1 MGCQQIFRITGL
13 MIGLALSFNS
23 GAVAG
28 DAPLELLREGSRP
41 PELLLDGEN
50 GGKLDGTPW
59 DYRNYL
65 GKIHL
70 VFYVDPDERS
80 DGEAL
85 EDALD
90 AQKFKI
96 GQVDSSALI
105 NMKATVLPNFMIGI
119 TLSAKQKKFPTT
131 TYAKDFTKYLVKEWG
146 LKDDAYNFIIF
157 NKKGELIYRKTG
169 KPSADEITAI
179 IELIKKNLVVAG
191 EKAKI

>member
-13 MIGLALSFNS
+13 MIGLALSVSS

-157 NKKGELIYRKTG
+157 NQKGELIYRKTG

-179 IELIKKNLVVAG
+179 IELIKKNLVVAA
-191 EKAKI
+191 EKPKI

>member
-1 MGCQQIFRITGL
+1 MGCQLIFRITGL
-13 MIGLALSFNS
+13 MIGLALSFSS

-65 GKIHL
+65 GRIHL
-70 VFYVDPDERS
+70 IFYVDPDERS

-96 GQVDSSALI
+96 GQVDSSAII
-105 NMKATVLPNFMIGI
+105 NMKATALPNFMIGI

-131 TYAKDFTKYLVKEWG
+131 TYAKDFTKHLVKEWG
-146 LKDDAYNFIIF
+146 LKDDAYNFIIL
-157 NKKGELIYRKTG
+157 NQKGELIYRKTG
-169 KPSADEITAI
+169 KPTPEEVNALV
-179 IELIKKNLVVAG
+179 ELIKKNLVVAP
-191 EKAKI
+191 EKPKI